1 MCVGLPDTVPFPKM
15 GSKLIPS
22 SLSGY
27 TFQTKIRESEYEFYG
42 IVPGKEMGTQK
53 KVQNRVWL

>member
-42 IVPGKEMGTQK
+42 IVPSKEMRTRK
-53 KVQNRVWL
+53 KV